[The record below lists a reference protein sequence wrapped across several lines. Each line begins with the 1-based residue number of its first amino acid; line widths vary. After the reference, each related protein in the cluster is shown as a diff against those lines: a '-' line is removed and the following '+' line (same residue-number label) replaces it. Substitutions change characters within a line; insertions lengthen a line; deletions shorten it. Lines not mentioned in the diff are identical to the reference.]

1 MTINEL
7 QRKWDSISPNTGGFL
22 LVSGDHPLSF
32 HIGYYGE
39 QMCFMVLDTGKV
51 EKTASSKA
59 INSSCVEMDNGK
71 YALRFLLNYP
81 SLNELFVKLCWDLID
96 CSQNNLDPIATILSR
111 FNSWMRLLQKRGEG
125 LLSPSAQKGLIGEL
139 LFLKELIVSEGSIK
153 ALNSWVGPEGSDQD
167 FICENSWNEI
177 KATTIAST
185 TVVIS
190 SLQQLDRN
198 DNGHLV
204 VYFMD
209 KTASNGVQ
217 TLSLPEVV
225 DDVKKLLP
233 IGATDLFLC
242 KLAMCGYYLKDRERY
257 NEMRY
262 RLSEK
267 RVYSVEEGFPK
278 LTRGNVPSEVHN
290 AKYELDLLTI
300 DRFRI

>member
-7 QRKWDSISPNTGGFL
+7 QAKWDSISPNAGGFL

-51 EKTASSKA
+51 EKTTSSKA

-96 CSQNNLDPIATILSR
+96 CSRNSSKPIATILSR
-111 FNSWMRLLQKRGEG
+111 FNSWIRLLQKRGEG

-198 DNGHLV
+198 DQGYLV

-209 KTASNGVQ
+209 KTTSNGLQ

-225 DDVKKLLP
+225 DDVRKLLP
-233 IGATDLFLC
+233 IGVTDLFLC
-242 KLAMCGYYLKDRERY
+242 KLAMCGYYSKDCERY
-257 NEMRY
+257 KEMRY

-267 RVYSVEEGFPK
+267 RVYSVDDRFPK
-278 LTRGNVPSEVHN
+278 LTRSNVPSEVHN

-300 DRFRI
+300 DRFKI

>member
-7 QRKWDSISPNTGGFL
+7 QAKWDSISPNTGGFL

-51 EKTASSKA
+51 EKTTSSKA
-59 INSSCVEMDNGK
+59 INFSCVEMDNGK

-96 CSQNNLDPIATILSR
+96 CSRNNSEPIATILSR
-111 FNSWMRLLQKRGEG
+111 FNSWIRLLQKRGEG

-198 DNGHLV
+198 DQGYLV

-209 KTASNGVQ
+209 KTTSNGLQ

-225 DDVKKLLP
+225 DDVRKLLP
-233 IGATDLFLC
+233 IGVTDLFLC
-242 KLAMCGYYLKDRERY
+242 KLAMWGYYSKDCERY
-257 NEMRY
+257 KEMRY

-267 RVYSVEEGFPK
+267 RVYSVDDRFPK
-278 LTRGNVPSEVHN
+278 LTRSNVPSEVHN

-300 DRFRI
+300 DRFKI